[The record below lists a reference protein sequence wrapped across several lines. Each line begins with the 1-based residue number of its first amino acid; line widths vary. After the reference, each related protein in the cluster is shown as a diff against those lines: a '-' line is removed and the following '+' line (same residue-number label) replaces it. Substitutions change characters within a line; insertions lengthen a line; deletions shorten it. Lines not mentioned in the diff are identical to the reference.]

1 MKAAVLPK
9 GSARPRTAQQSG
21 EDSGHQQEP
30 VRVQSSP
37 HRPMRQ
43 KASLSSGGTAGLG
56 IALTGCYCLN
66 MTSSKTG
73 QCALLQSPRFL
84 CNTVLS

>member
-1 MKAAVLPK
+1 MKASALSK

-37 HRPMRQ
+37 LRPMRQ
-43 KASLSSGGTAGLG
+43 KASLGSGGSAGLG
-56 IALTGCYCLN
+56 IALTGHYC
-66 MTSSKTG
+66 
-73 QCALLQSPRFL
+73 
-84 CNTVLS
+84 